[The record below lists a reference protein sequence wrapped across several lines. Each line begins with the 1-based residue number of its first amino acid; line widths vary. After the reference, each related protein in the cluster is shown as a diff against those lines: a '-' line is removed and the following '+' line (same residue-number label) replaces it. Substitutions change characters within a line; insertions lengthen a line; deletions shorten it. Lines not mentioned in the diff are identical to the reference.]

1 MMKGNRISLK
11 QKKWRNWDLY
21 LMLVP
26 VILFYLVFH
35 YAPMYGVQIAFKDFM
50 ASKGIW
56 GSPWVGFKYFEKFF
70 SSYYFERLLYNTI
83 SISFSQLLFGF
94 PIPIILALM
103 VNELKNGPFKKC
115 VQNITYAPHFL
126 SVVVLVGIVINFL
139 NSERGII
146 NHLINLFGG
155 QSIDF
160 LTEPQWFKPIY
171 IISEVWQNTG
181 WNSIIYISAL
191 AGIDPQL
198 HESAKIDGAGRFAR
212 IIHINI
218 PSILPTIVILLI
230 LNAGQIMNVGF
241 EKVFLLQNDLN
252 RSASDV
258 ISTFS
263 YSIGIQGGQYSF
275 ASAIGLFNSIINF
288 ILLLFVNK
296 LSKKLTETSLW

>member
-218 PSILPTIVILLI
+218 PSILPTILD
-230 LNAGQIMNVGF
+230 F
-241 EKVFLLQNDLN
+241 
-252 RSASDV
+252 
-258 ISTFS
+258 
-263 YSIGIQGGQYSF
+263 
-275 ASAIGLFNSIINF
+275 
-288 ILLLFVNK
+288 
-296 LSKKLTETSLW
+296 

>member
-1 MMKGNRISLK
+1 MKRLNRRNWKSFK
-11 QKKWRNWDLY
+11 NWDLY
-21 LMLVP
+21 VMLIP
-26 VILFYLVFH
+26 VIAFYIIFC

-70 SSYYFERLLYNTI
+70 NSYYFGRLLYNTI
-83 SISFSQLLFGF
+83 SISFFQLLFSF

-103 VNELKNGPFKKC
+103 VNELRNGPFKKC

-126 SVVVLVGIVINFL
+126 SVVVLVGMLGIFL
-139 NSERGII
+139 DPEKGFI
-146 NHLINLFGG
+146 NHFIMLFGG
-155 QSIDF
+155 EPIDF
-160 LTEPQWFKPIY
+160 LADPKWFKPIY
-171 IISEVWQNTG
+171 IISEIWQNTG

-198 HESAKIDGAGRFAR
+198 HEAAKIDGAGRFAR
-212 IIHINI
+212 IIHINL
-218 PSILPTIVILLI
+218 PSILPTIVTLLI
-230 LNAGQIMNVGF
+230 LNVGKIMNVGF

-252 RSASDV
+252 ISASDV

-288 ILLLFVNK
+288 TLLLVVNK
-296 LSKKLTETSLW
+296 ISKKLSETSLW